1 MIAGI
6 VLAAGLARRMGR
18 QKLLLS
24 LEGKPVVRWA
34 VERLLPHVEDL
45 VVVTGHDDSTVRHAL
60 SGLAVRFAVNPRPEA
75 GQASSI
81 AVGVEALRP
90 RTRAVL
96 VALGDQPKTPDPVV
110 PALLSAF
117 ARSGKPIVVPYCRA
131 ARAVLGF
138 DRISRVIA
146 ETSSTGNV
154 SLSVNPAA
162 SEIRS
167 RFSNASRINQLIGG
181 SVVRRARAEK
191 CDGAWFIASDGA
203 AVSTTLRGSPTC
215 PCSHCQVRLRMPA
228 RDCTPCSCKC
238 L

>member
-1 MIAGI
+1 MSPGSQMTSVRRYNNCCEPLVINSSSA
-6 VLAAGLARRMGR
+6 LLLPARRSCFCHR
-18 QKLLLS
+18 
-24 LEGKPVVRWA
+24 R
-34 VERLLPHVEDL
+34 R
-45 VVVTGHDDSTVRHAL
+45 
-60 SGLAVRFAVNPRPEA
+60 
-75 GQASSI
+75 SSW
-81 AVGVEALRP
+81 RNC
-90 RTRAVL
+90 
-96 VALGDQPKTPDPVV
+96 
-110 PALLSAF
+110 
-117 ARSGKPIVVPYCRA
+117 GKPIVVPYCRA
-131 ARAVLGF
+131 ARAVFGF

-228 RDCTPCSCKC
+228 RDCTPCSCRC